1 MITIVI
7 SERTVKSVDKSEEA
21 TVIEIVQGDMKRTRL
36 KITDLAWD
44 KICEMRREEM
54 EREAGK

>member
-44 KICEMRREEM
+44 KICEMRREEK
-54 EREAGK
+54 EKEAGK

>member
-7 SERTVKSVDKSEEA
+7 TERKIESVEMSEEG
-21 TVIEIVQGDMKRTRL
+21 TVIVIEQGDVTRTRL

-44 KICEMRREEM
+44 KICEMRREEI
-54 EREAGK
+54 EKEAGK